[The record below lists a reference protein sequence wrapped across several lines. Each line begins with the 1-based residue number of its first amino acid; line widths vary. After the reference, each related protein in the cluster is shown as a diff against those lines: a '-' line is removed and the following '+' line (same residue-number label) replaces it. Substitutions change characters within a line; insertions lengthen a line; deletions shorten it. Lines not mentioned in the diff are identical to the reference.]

1 MSKPAAISS
10 VPATI
15 GMISLGCSKNLVD
28 SEIIAAHARS
38 AGFNLAARPEKADIV
53 LVNTCAFI
61 RDAREESINA
71 ILEACAWKAAGR
83 CRAVMVCGCLP
94 QRYRAELARE
104 LPEVDAFVGLDAIP
118 EIGLVLR
125 RLAQGE
131 SGIRHITQD
140 ARRVIEP
147 PAGRPLFTPGA
158 YAYLKVA
165 EGCDNRCAFCA
176 IPAIRG
182 AHRSRPIAAI
192 VREAEDLLQRGVR
205 ELNLISQDITAY
217 GADLHGGANLP
228 RLLRALNALG
238 GRFWI
243 RLLYGHPARVTE
255 QLLDAMGEL
264 PRVCHY
270 LDLPI
275 QHSHPEMLAA
285 MRRPLPRGGL
295 ENLFRE
301 IRRRLPDAALRTT
314 CLVGFPGE
322 TPRHFAHLLDFT
334 AAVRFDHLGVFK
346 FSPESGTPA
355 ADLKPRAAARTM
367 LLRERQLML
376 RQRRRVAETAR
387 ARLGQTALLLVES
400 PAPRRPGVM
409 LARSASCAPEVDG
422 VTFLDGAS
430 RRCRPGTFVQA
441 RYTGVRGYD
450 MEARPAS
457 ERAAHCAG

>member
-1 MSKPAAISS
+1 
-10 VPATI
+10 
-15 GMISLGCSKNLVD
+15 
-28 SEIIAAHARS
+28 
-38 AGFNLAARPEKADIV
+38 
-53 LVNTCAFI
+53 
-61 RDAREESINA
+61 
-71 ILEACAWKAAGR
+71 
-83 CRAVMVCGCLP
+83 MVCGCLP
-94 QRYRAELARE
+94 QRYRSELARE
-104 LPEVDAFVGLDAIP
+104 LPGVDAFIGLDAIP
-118 EIGLVLR
+118 EIGLALR

-140 ARRVIEP
+140 AQRVIEP
-147 PAGRPLFTPGA
+147 PAGRPLFTAGA
-158 YAYLKVA
+158 YAYLKAA

-217 GADLHGGANLP
+217 GADLPGEANLP
-228 RLLRALNALG
+228 RLLRALDAIG

-243 RLLYGHPARVTE
+243 RLLYGHPAHVTE

-285 MRRPLPRGGL
+285 MRRPLPRGGM

-301 IRRRLPDAALRTT
+301 IRRRLPDAVLRTT

-322 TPRHFAHLLDFT
+322 TPLHFAHLLDFT

-355 ADLKPRAAARTM
+355 SKLRPRVRPGIM
-367 LLRERQLML
+367 LQRERQLMQ
-376 RQRRRVAETAR
+376 RQRRRVTAAAR
-387 ARLGQTALLLVES
+387 ARVGQTDLLLIEA
-400 PAPRRPGVM
+400 PAPRRP
-409 LARSASCAPEVDG
+409 ASCARGPPPARRKWM
-422 VTFLDGAS
+422 AS
-430 RRCRPGTFVQA
+430 FI
-441 RYTGVRGYD
+441 
-450 MEARPAS
+450 
-457 ERAAHCAG
+457 